1 MKTKKR
7 LFNRAKLLRLFVV
20 ISFTMA
26 LMSCDS
32 KANKPEKAAENFETA
47 ISAEVRIPI
56 PDSITTFLLDAAA
69 NDFHMSQISKPL
81 EFRNVRAG
89 YQVISGNDLQYVL
102 CGELMEQQKEEWMP
116 FATIKTDPYEQW
128 LGRQATVFCEDPA
141 MIFEKENDLSKRL
154 KDRLDAL

>member
-1 MKTKKR
+1 MRTR
-7 LFNRAKLLRLFVV
+7 RFLNRANLLQLFAV
-20 ISFTMA
+20 ICFTIA
-26 LMSCDS
+26 FMSCDS
-32 KANKPEKAAENFETA
+32 KTNKPEKAAENLETA
-47 ISAEVRIPI
+47 ISTEVRIPI

-69 NDFHMSQISKPL
+69 TDFHMSQISKPL

-116 FATIKTDPYEQW
+116 FATIKTEPYEQW
-128 LGRQATVFCEDPA
+128 LGRQALSICEDPA
-141 MIFEKENDLSKRL
+141 IIFENENDLSKKL